1 MDQIPNS
8 SFEEG
13 RLAFLGG
20 IPLDAEKQEVEAFV
34 HDQGF
39 NNAVLHWPTEWLE
52 PSGWNHQGYCIVEF
66 TLQTETKKAIKR
78 LPDCAFKDKY
88 IQAAIP
94 QRRNQ
99 PTSQSITSKLHV
111 EAETIPTDA
120 EAVTTATEPDPAF
133 KSSGVEPPSS
143 DPFAAQISEV
153 DVVSAEHKAVQER
166 IRKDLQELKYP
177 EAYVC
182 SEQWSKSDV
191 ESAVIGRMLEREKE
205 DGAPGSLV
213 VKDNGRFRI
222 RSRVLP
228 FPYDDDIKDCSTI
241 WINVT
246 KLESDGRK
254 MKIIALS
261 ELPLYQE
268 DGWQEW
274 FKDKVSTKE
283 GTGGDQHNVSN
294 VGDINAP
301 DGPKQDT
308 L

>member
-8 SFEEG
+8 LFEEG

-20 IPLDAEKQEVEAFV
+20 IPLDAEKQEVEAF
-34 HDQGF
+34 
-39 NNAVLHWPTEWLE
+39 WLE

-66 TLQTETKKAIKR
+66 TLQTEAKEAIKR

-88 IQAAIP
+88 LQTKIP

-99 PTSQSITSKLHV
+99 PTSQSITSKLPV
-111 EAETIPTDA
+111 EAEAIPTDA
-120 EAVTTATEPDPAF
+120 EAVTTATEPEPSF
-133 KSSGVEPPSS
+133 ESPPVEPPSS
-143 DPFAAQISEV
+143 DPFAAQISLV
-153 DVVSAEHKAVQER
+153 DDVSAGYKAIQER

-177 EAYVC
+177 EAYAC
-182 SEQWSKSDV
+182 SEHWSKSDV
-191 ESAVIGRMLEREKE
+191 ENAVIGRMLEREKE

-213 VKDNGRFRI
+213 VKHNGRFRI
-222 RSRVLP
+222 RSRVFP
-228 FPYDDDIKDCSTI
+228 SPYDDDIKGDSTI
-241 WINVT
+241 WIHVT
-246 KLESDGRK
+246 KRESDGRK

-261 ELPLYQE
+261 ELPLYEE

-274 FKDKVSTKE
+274 FKGNVSAEESTGDEQHHVST
-283 GTGGDQHNVSN
+283 